1 MHLLVTDR
9 LACPRCGPEF
19 GLVLLAEELRD
30 RRVLEGALGCA
41 NCRERYPV
49 RQGFGDLRP
58 PPRSDPGGEGGTP
71 EGTAEEAFRLAALI
85 GVSEGPGL
93 ILLRDGWVA
102 QASRLA
108 AMIEEIE
115 IVALDQGLRKGPE
128 EPGVTR
134 IVAADR
140 LPFFSGSLRGL
151 ALRDHEPARELE
163 EEIRVLGPGSRI
175 VIRSPAPHRL
185 ERLEERGLEIL
196 LQTESLLVAARG

>member
-30 RRVLEGALGCA
+30 RRVLRGALGCA

-58 PPRSDPGGEGGTP
+58 PPRSDSGAGGGIP
-71 EGTAEEAFRLAALI
+71 EGSAEEAFRLAALI

-108 AMIEEIE
+108 HMIGEIE
-115 IVALDQGLRKGPE
+115 VVALDPGLREGPE

-134 IVAADR
+134 IAATDR

-151 ALRDHEPARELE
+151 ALQDSDPSRDLD

-175 VIRSPAPHRL
+175 VIRAPAPDRL
-185 ERLEERGLEIL
+185 ERLEERDMEIL
-196 LQTESLLVAARG
+196 LQTESLLVAVRG